1 MHTTD
6 RNADLSDEIPAAGS
20 DTMLPA
26 LRFCVPARLTQPP
39 VIGPGSS
46 IFGSA
51 ANIRRIVAPEAGH
64 GYIDEV
70 AFATRFVGG
79 YCHFRFDDDCAAQ
92 IPGEDLLKFHFK
104 LNGRNTL
111 EFRNGSVSTTI
122 GGGEMAVLIHPRG
135 LSKRDCHPRHV
146 EEHSLTFAC
155 RPEFLTSTLNVDPDT
170 LPEPLRSYAVG
181 RDPAFYLRSFP
192 FTASVRRDLK
202 ALLSRPSNG
211 RFSQVRAQA
220 RSLDLIATILEILS
234 GDMSESPRT
243 RMTPRDIRSLEEIRA
258 FLDTAY
264 ASAPT
269 IAMLARRAGMNRTKL
284 TQGFRTIFDES
295 IQSYCQR
302 LCMQE
307 ARRLLEAG
315 SRVGEVA
322 EAVGYEHQ
330 SSFAQAFRGYFGV
343 SPKAIRGTAPR

>member
-1 MHTTD
+1 M
-6 RNADLSDEIPAAGS
+6 PAGG
-20 DTMLPA
+20 
-26 LRFCVPARLTQPP
+26 CW
-39 VIGPGSS
+39 
-46 IFGSA
+46 SA
-51 ANIRRIVAPEAGH
+51 ARSRSRTPRGTQQSAWQH
-64 GYIDEV
+64 SSM
-70 AFATRFVGG
+70 RW
-79 YCHFRFDDDCAAQ
+79 
-92 IPGEDLLKFHFK
+92 
-104 LNGRNTL
+104 
-111 EFRNGSVSTTI
+111 RNGSVSTTI

-243 RMTPRDIRSLEEIRA
+243 RMTPRDIRSLEDRMACRELLRPGWIPDRRRPTLERA
-258 FLDTAY
+258 DGHRGPAPVEAY
-264 ASAPT
+264 GTTHRIPT
-269 IAMLARRAGMNRTKL
+269 
-284 TQGFRTIFDES
+284 
-295 IQSYCQR
+295 
-302 LCMQE
+302 
-307 ARRLLEAG
+307 
-315 SRVGEVA
+315 
-322 EAVGYEHQ
+322 
-330 SSFAQAFRGYFGV
+330 
-343 SPKAIRGTAPR
+343 